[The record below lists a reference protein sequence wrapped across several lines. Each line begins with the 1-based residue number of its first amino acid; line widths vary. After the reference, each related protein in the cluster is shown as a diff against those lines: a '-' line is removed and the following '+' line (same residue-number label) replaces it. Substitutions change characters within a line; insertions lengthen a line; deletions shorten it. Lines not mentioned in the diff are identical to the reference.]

1 MKKLL
6 TFLTMALLFYGVGWA
21 ETKTATLTMS
31 ESQTSPVTDNEVV
44 FTWTSS
50 NIVTGGGTGGKSS
63 GFKANSNMTVTL
75 PSGATL
81 TSISKTNGNNWGN
94 GATIKVYQGSDNTGA
109 NIASIVMGTN
119 SYNISSNNTGGIF
132 YFENTTTKNAWIQT
146 LTITYETSGGSS
158 SGTTYSLVTSEL
170 QIAAGNK
177 YILADANGKVLEAIN
192 SSHVGTTVDGTI
204 SGSNI
209 TVEDAMELTLEKYS
223 DSWVFKTASG
233 KYVSAESSGIFDNN
247 TNAFNGAMQTLSVDA
262 TGVATLKF
270 AGGYYIT
277 FNGTNFIAKT
287 SQSNSVY
294 LYGAADN
301 VTLERPA
308 TPIFSPSGGEVVS
321 GTEVTISCTTDGVE
335 IAYSTNG
342 GANWTGYTTPIAIT
356 EATTLQ
362 AKAIKDGISSE
373 VATATYTIFTPAT
386 VTPTYE
392 VPFTSGFGDF
402 YKQDVT
408 NPTTSDVWTSSST
421 YGAVASGR
429 FSSTN
434 YATESLLISP
444 FIDLTNTTNPKLS
457 FSHAGNYFTSTSLMQ
472 EDVQVLIKKQS
483 DSSWSTLTVD
493 TWPTGTGW
501 TFVDNTTSLSSYA
514 GEVIQIAFKYTSTKS
529 RAGTWEIKN
538 FKVEDLGAY
547 NIYRT
552 IKTNGNSDNEAG
564 GWIGD
569 WSSNCSTPDGVS
581 GNHYTVTATAG
592 ETVQFKVGTN
602 NGYQILQ
609 QNVTAVDG
617 SGNNITLNKVSSDNS
632 GIVFSFTMPVNTVT
646 ITADFNT
653 YHGTLRLAGH
663 FNGNSTWRSGNE
675 GPEFTYDSAND
686 KYTIRAYFTG
696 VDDGGAND
704 YFCLTLDGEEK
715 HPQADQGNYYIYD
728 LNGGAM
734 PFNLSG
740 GSNNNFGCAP
750 GVYDI
755 EINGSLT
762 SMKFTKVDPT
772 ITITPAAG
780 EVEQGTTVNATS
792 TLTSM
797 IAAIKANDS
806 DAAGEVT
813 VGVNTD
819 NGSTW
824 NENVALNTV
833 GSTTVYGKA
842 YIGNI
847 AVTGSAAY
855 TVYTAYAITCSAT
868 PDNYGTVTAD
878 KQTAREGETVTL
890 TVTPSNN
897 NYEVISVTVNGTTL
911 EPNDGV
917 YSFEMPASAVEV
929 IATFNKIQYTITKAE
944 TNCTINITD
953 NLTTAGAGDPVSFTV
968 TPRGSKY
975 VISSVTISWE
985 GGGTQALEAEN
996 GVYSFTMQGR
1006 NVTINAVCER
1016 EAVGD
1021 GTFVLVTDASQLKA
1035 GDKVIITNS
1044 KAAGS
1049 ALAMSTTQNN
1059 NNRGS
1064 TGVTITSD
1072 IKITPSSDVQIL
1084 TLESTTATVNSN
1096 SVDAWLLKA
1105 GSSGYLYAASSGS
1118 NHLKTS
1124 PNVTDNSKATI
1135 GVESQGNAAI
1145 TFRGSC
1151 TRNIIRNNGSIFSCY
1166 ASGQSPVYLF
1176 KQSAAGLMVEINPE
1190 GGDVIGAQEVT
1201 IDANIEGAMVQYKIG
1216 DGEWSTA
1223 AEAPVTTTITGNVGD
1238 DVVVYA
1244 KASLVD
1250 DDETLEDDI
1259 SATYHFIAPNA
1270 PVITPSSKS
1279 VMDVKQSVT
1288 ITTEYAD
1295 GQVEYST
1302 DGGETWTTY
1311 NGVFDVFINALGESA
1326 TVTARVTVNGVTS
1339 ETTSATYTRNI
1350 QPVVFSPVSGTYY
1363 YGEQSVEMFSVTPGA
1378 RIYYTM
1384 TTDGTEPADP
1394 VMNGTGVQL
1403 YSGPIEGLEA
1413 GTTYKFKAVAYIG
1426 TTASE
1431 VSSAEYTIEAH
1442 SDSYWQNVAA
1452 MNADDGSVTKYFENP
1467 VQVVYMS
1474 TYQNNGR
1481 TPEFCYVRDNSGYGL
1496 VYFAK
1501 NHTAYNGY
1509 TKFQMGDWL
1518 DGKTIRGTTDTWDRG
1533 FHNELG
1539 TSSGSIYKWPSNN
1552 VGNTT
1557 ILPEAVTNA
1566 DVKAGWNASNYNSSG
1581 GYKTGVTDD
1590 NLWGHYIH
1598 LRNNTVSGLST
1609 VDDKYKGVMTDQN
1622 NEKLTYY
1629 DVFYKFSGFGT
1640 NAKTYN
1646 QSFFDARQV
1655 KGATFDFYGIVA
1667 FYGPDANDATYAN
1680 QPFQIV
1686 PLDILWVYKPQ
1697 ISGVQEGET
1706 YVEPQEVTLSID
1718 AVEGDDEH
1726 SSVIWYKTSEMD
1738 DYAIYTGPFTV
1749 STTTTIEAYTTKMT
1763 EYSDRMESVH
1773 VTTNV
1778 NFTHISTPF
1787 IKPDGGV
1794 YAVTDDPVDVTI
1806 TRNPELD
1813 DASVVQSD
1821 VNIWFT
1827 VDGSDPADEN
1837 NPNRYEYTTENKE
1850 EHLDEIHTTTT
1861 VRAISEYL
1869 GVYSEEAISQTYTF
1883 VESNGIIYNLVT
1895 NVNQINENGVYVIVN
1910 QPGHEAMSNVQ
1921 GATTRGTTGVKF
1933 VDEDMKTKV
1942 YGNQDVAVF
1951 TVTPLTHEGDTGG
1964 EKHFLFTTHNGA
1976 TLASNGIL
1984 YVDETAAANGN
1995 TLLTEAEEDAM
2006 GNSVAVVTIDNDEG
2020 EQSHKARIRFNYAG
2034 GDNRYLQYWNRDHY
2048 FTTYKTQD
2056 DERAVYLYYK
2066 EATPLATIEK
2076 EGVKNTQYTVADRLL
2091 VVAANNKEHVIWAK
2105 DEGNVSIARTEIKNG
2120 QIDYMRYVAENDISS
2135 AQDAG
2140 VLFQDGDWDQSNWV
2154 MIKLLESDEN
2164 YNSPSKYEGS
2174 YILPASLTGR
2184 YTDDLNYTIEAM
2196 SSLKDIVD
2204 ATGGDFTP
2212 NVYCAA
2218 NFLDANLN
2226 LTAESQGAP
2235 ELPDG
2240 DRHFFFV
2247 NPKVQEVATITYAV
2261 WDGTKFVMPARND
2274 AGTINGAGLTGA
2286 FEVGWKYNG
2295 STPTLETGVAYQF
2308 TAVLNKVAQQGNAP
2322 RRAESTVTPQQQ
2334 AADGTKMVYP
2344 LDLTADESHI
2354 VTEVRDLN
2362 GNAVREVVSVK
2373 YVSIT
2378 GVVSDKPFEGMNII
2392 VTRYT
2397 DGTTSTAKVMR

>member
-1 MKKLL
+1 
-6 TFLTMALLFYGVGWA
+6 MALLFYGVGWTGDV
-21 ETKTATLTMS
+21 EYKTLTFPEGNS
-31 ESQTSPVTDNEVV
+31 KGVSSYATTWYATINGFRWDIENFNNNNNGWSYIKTGNKTTASLGTITTNTTIDKAITKVVVTVDACTPTSINSTSLEIASNSAFSTNLQTVTVAASTGELTYNVPTPTVNQYYRLKFDCKKASSNGIITISKVQYYYSDGGSTVETVATPTFSPVEGTY
-44 FTWTSS
+44 TSAQ
-50 NIVTGGGTGGKSS
+50 NVEINCAT
-63 GFKANSNMTVTL
+63 
-75 PSGATL
+75 SGATIYY
-81 TSISKTNGNNWGN
+81 TTNGNDPTTNSSVYSS
-94 GATIKVYQGSDNTGA
+94 AIPVSTTTTIKALAVMEGMNNSA
-109 NIASIVMGTN
+109 IAS
-119 SYNISSNNTGGIF
+119 
-132 YFENTTTKNAWIQT
+132 
-146 LTITYETSGGSS
+146 
-158 SGTTYSLVTSEL
+158 
-170 QIAAGNK
+170 
-177 YILADANGKVLEAIN
+177 
-192 SSHVGTTVDGTI
+192 
-204 SGSNI
+204 
-209 TVEDAMELTLEKYS
+209 
-223 DSWVFKTASG
+223 
-233 KYVSAESSGIFDNN
+233 
-247 TNAFNGAMQTLSVDA
+247 
-262 TGVATLKF
+262 
-270 AGGYYIT
+270 
-277 FNGTNFIAKT
+277 
-287 SQSNSVY
+287 
-294 LYGAADN
+294 
-301 VTLERPA
+301 
-308 TPIFSPSGGEVVS
+308 
-321 GTEVTISCTTDGVE
+321 
-335 IAYSTNG
+335 
-342 GANWTGYTTPIAIT
+342 
-356 EATTLQ
+356 
-362 AKAIKDGISSE
+362 
-373 VATATYTIFTPAT
+373 ATYTIFTPAT
-386 VTPTYE
+386 VTPTYTE
-392 VPFTSGFGDF
+392 DFSDGFGDF
-402 YKQDVT
+402 YIENQT
-408 NPTTSDVWTSSST
+408 NPGFDVWTTGTYQGTTYAKAAAYKNSSNH
-421 YGAVASGR
+421 ASA
-429 FSSTN
+429 SM
-434 YATESLLISP
+434 LISP
-444 FIDLTNTTNPKLS
+444 YINLANTTNPEFS
-457 FSHAGNYFTSTSLMQ
+457 FSQAIDSHFGTIANEATVWVKESNASTWTQITIDYPDKPSSGYTSFESQT
-472 EDVQVLIKKQS
+472 I
-483 DSSWSTLTVD
+483 
-493 TWPTGTGW
+493 
-501 TFVDNTTSLSSYA
+501 SLSAYKNKT
-514 GEVIQIAFKYTSTKS
+514 IQIAFKYVSTTSN
-529 RAGTWEIKN
+529 AGNWEVTD

-617 SGNNITLNKVSSDNS
+617 SGNNITLTKVSSDNS

-653 YHGTLRLAGH
+653 YHPTLRMAGR
-663 FNGNSTWRSGNE
+663 FNGGTESGDNARWVTDSS
-675 GPEFTYDSAND
+675 GPAFTYDVTND
-686 KYTIRAYFTG
+686 KYTLDVYFI
-696 VDDGGAND
+696 GASNDNGTMVD
-704 YFCLTLDGEEK
+704 YFYFRSDNSDLK
-715 HPQADQGNYYIYD
+715 ANADGNYWVTTLGQDIT
-728 LNGGAM
+728 GA
-734 PFNLSG
+734 LG
-740 GSNNNFGCAP
+740 GSANFRIEP
-750 GVYDI
+750 GVYTITISGDRTTI
-755 EINGSLT
+755 RFD
-762 SMKFTKVDPT
+762 KQDPT

-842 YIGNI
+842 FIGNI
-847 AVTGSAAY
+847 AVTGSADY
-855 TVYTAYAITCSAT
+855 TVYSAYAITCSAT
-868 PDNYGTVTAD
+868 PDGYGTVTAD

-911 EPNDGV
+911 EPNNGV

-968 TPRGSKY
+968 TPSGSKY

-985 GGGTQALEAEN
+985 GGNTQTLTAVE

-1021 GTFVLVTDASQLKA
+1021 GTFVLVPDASQLKA
-1035 GDKVIITNS
+1035 GDKVIITS
-1044 KAAGS
+1044 KYTPGDAY
-1049 ALAMSTTQNN
+1049 AMSKTQNAS
-1059 NNRGS
+1059 NRS
-1064 TGVTITSD
+1064 ATSIIITDDVKVT
-1072 IKITPSSDVQIL
+1072 PGNDVQIF
-1084 TLESTTATVNSN
+1084 TLEGDSQGWYFNTGN
-1096 SVDAWLLKA
+1096 
-1105 GSSGYLYAASSGS
+1105 GYIYASSS
-1118 NHLKTS
+1118 SANELKTES
-1124 PNVTDNSKATI
+1124 DKDNNAKAIISISTSNYSTYEATI
-1135 GVESQGNAAI
+1135 EFQGDNE
-1145 TFRGSC
+1145 
-1151 TRNIIRNNGSIFSCY
+1151 RNSLRYNPNTSNNNPLFSCY
-1166 ASGQSPVYLF
+1166 KSTSSMSHPFIF
-1176 KQSAAGLMVEINPE
+1176 KQSAAGLMVEIDPE

-1288 ITTEYAD
+1288 ITSDYAN
-1295 GQVEYST
+1295 GVIEYSI
-1302 DGGETWTTY
+1302 DGGDWTTY
-1311 NGVFDVFINALGESA
+1311 NGVFDVYFNALGASA
-1326 TVTARVTVNGVTS
+1326 TVTARVTVNGVVS
-1339 ETTSATYTRNI
+1339 ETTSVTYTRNI

-1384 TTDGTEPADP
+1384 TDDGSEPANPD
-1394 VMNGTGVQL
+1394 MNNGTL
-1403 YSGPIEGLEA
+1403 YSGPIEGLAA
-1413 GTTYKFKAVAYIG
+1413 GSTYKFKAVAYIG
-1426 TTASE
+1426 TTASD
-1431 VSSAEYTIEAH
+1431 VTSAEYTIEAH
-1442 SDSYWQNVAA
+1442 DSRYWQNIAA
-1452 MNADDGSVTKYFENP
+1452 MNAEGGGVTKYFENP

-1474 TYQNNGR
+1474 TYENNGT

-1496 VYFAK
+1496 IYFAK
-1501 NHTAYNGY
+1501 NHTAYNNY

-1518 DGKTIRGTTDTWDRG
+1518 AGKTIQGTTDTWSDG

-1539 TSSGSIYKWPSNN
+1539 NGSGAINHWPSTTA
-1552 VGNTT
+1552 GHTT
-1557 ILPEAVTNA
+1557 ILPETVTNGQI
-1566 DVKAGWNASNYNSSG
+1566 KAGWDADAYQNGSS
-1581 GYKTGVTDD
+1581 YKDGVTQN

-1598 LRNNTVSGLST
+1598 LRNNTLANVADRTSSDT
-1609 VDDKYKGVMTDQN
+1609 KHKGVMTDQN
-1622 NEKLTYY
+1622 GDVLTYY
-1629 DVFYKFSGFGT
+1629 DVFYKFSGHNG
-1640 NAKTYN
+1640 ALHYD
-1646 QSFFDARQV
+1646 QAFFDARQS

-1787 IKPDGGV
+1787 ITPDGGV

-1806 TRNPELD
+1806 LRYKELD
-1813 DASVVQSD
+1813 DDGLNDAD
-1821 VNIWFT
+1821 VTIWFT

-1837 NPNRYEYTTENKE
+1837 NPNRYVYTTENKE

-1861 VRAISEYL
+1861 VRAISEYH
-1869 GVYSEEAISQTYTF
+1869 GMYSAEAISQTYTF
-1883 VESNGIIYNLVT
+1883 VESNGIIYDLVT
-1895 NVNQINENGVYVIVN
+1895 SVDQINEKGIYVIVA
-1910 QPGHEAMSNVQ
+1910 QPYHEAMSNVQ

-1933 VDEDMKTKV
+1933 VDETTKTQV

-1951 TVTPLTHEGDTGG
+1951 TVTPLTHEGDTSG

-2006 GNSVAVVTIDNDEG
+2006 GNSVAVVTIDSDEG

-2076 EGVKNTQYTVADRLL
+2076 DGEKNKQYTVADRLL
-2091 VVAANNKEHVIWAK
+2091 VVASNATHHVIWAK
-2105 DEGNVSIARTEIKNG
+2105 DEGNVSIEKTEIKG
-2120 QIDYMRYVAENDISS
+2120 EQIDYMRFVAKDSLS
-2135 AQDAG
+2135 TAQDAG
-2140 VLFQDGDWDQSNWV
+2140 VLFQKGDWDQSNWV

-2164 YNSPSKYEGS
+2164 YNSPSEYEGS

-2196 SSLKDIVD
+2196 TSLEEIVD
-2204 ATGGDFTP
+2204 ATGGEFTP

-2226 LTAESQGAP
+2226 LAADSQGAP

-2308 TAVLNKVAQQGNAP
+2308 TAVLNKVAHQGNAP
-2322 RRAESTVTPQQQ
+2322 RRAESTVEPG
-2334 AADGTKMVYP
+2334 AFSADAGKVVYP

-2354 VTEVRDLN
+2354 VTEVRDLT
-2362 GNAVREVVSVK
+2362 GNAVREVASVK

>member
-1 MKKLL
+1 M
-6 TFLTMALLFYGVGWA
+6 MALLFYGVGWA
-21 ETKTATLTMS
+21 DSYTITFGNNSNTATAI
-31 ESQTSPVTDNEVV
+31 
-44 FTWTSS
+44 SS
-50 NIVTGGGTGGKSS
+50 SVNATTVISGGTNYVTSKPFTVTNGNCYYGDTQTCIRLGKSGSNATLQIALSSDGQVKPTSIVVNCHAMS
-63 GFKANSNMTVTL
+63 GSKNVGATISVNNATAQTAPAASTAGNVTFSFDGSTTISAIEMSSVKAVQVYSITVNYTTGSGAIPSATPTFNPGTGTYTEAQTVTISSTT
-75 PSGATL
+75 SGATIYY
-81 TSISKTNGNNWGN
+81 TTNGGN
-94 GATIKVYQGSDNTGA
+94 P
-109 NIASIVMGTN
+109 
-119 SYNISSNNTGGIF
+119 
-132 YFENTTTKNAWIQT
+132 TT
-146 LTITYETSGGSS
+146 SS
-158 SGTTYSLVTSEL
+158 SS
-170 QIAAGNK
+170 I
-177 YILADANGKVLEAIN
+177 ANG
-192 SSHVGTTVDGTI
+192 GT
-204 SGSNI
+204 
-209 TVEDAMELTLEKYS
+209 
-223 DSWVFKTASG
+223 
-233 KYVSAESSGIFDNN
+233 
-247 TNAFNGAMQTLSVDA
+247 
-262 TGVATLKF
+262 
-270 AGGYYIT
+270 
-277 FNGTNFIAKT
+277 
-287 SQSNSVY
+287 
-294 LYGAADN
+294 
-301 VTLERPA
+301 
-308 TPIFSPSGGEVVS
+308 
-321 GTEVTISCTTDGVE
+321 VTISESCT
-335 IAYSTNG
+335 
-342 GANWTGYTTPIAIT
+342 
-356 EATTLQ
+356 L
-362 AKAIKDGISSE
+362 KAIAVASGYSNSE
-373 VATATYTIFTPAT
+373 VGSATYTIDTTPSGTLTATFVAGTDMGTSTGQNYTDQIIKEPITFYSDNAALATEQYRLYVGSRTKFSVPDGYKIVKIEFT
-386 VTPTYE
+386 
-392 VPFTSGFGDF
+392 G
-402 YKQDVT
+402 
-408 NPTTSDVWTSSST
+408 
-421 YGAVASGR
+421 
-429 FSSTN
+429 SSTN
-434 YATESLLISP
+434 YPLSNLSAETGNLT
-444 FIDLTNTTNPKLS
+444 IDDNNNGTWIGEENNVY
-457 FSHAGNYFTSTSLMQ
+457 FS
-472 EDVQVLIKKQS
+472 V
-483 DSSWSTLTVD
+483 SSKSVR
-493 TWPTGTGW
+493 
-501 TFVDNTTSLSSYA
+501 LSSVTVY
-514 GEVIQIAFKYTSTKS
+514 YTAPDVTN
-529 RAGTWEIKN
+529 EIKR
-538 FKVEDLGAY
+538 V
-547 NIYRT
+547 
-552 IKTNGNSDNEAG
+552 IKTNGDANNESG
-564 GWIGD
+564 GWFGY
-569 WSSNCSTPDGVS
+569 WSSNCSMPNGSD
-581 GNHYTVTATAG
+581 GNHYTVTAPAG
-592 ETVQFKVGTN
+592 ETVQFKAGTN
-602 NGYQILQ
+602 SGYQILDA
-609 QNVTAVDG
+609 NISAVDG
-617 SGNNITLNKVSSDNS
+617 NNNPINLTKVANLSDNTGS
-632 GIVFSFTMPVNTVT
+632 TFTFTMPASEVT
-646 ITADFNT
+646 ITANFTT
-653 YHGTLRLAGH
+653 YHSTLRIAGSA
-663 FNGNSTWRSGNE
+663 NGRTSFVSSPVESLPTFTYNSTSDE
-675 GPEFTYDSAND
+675 
-686 KYTIRAYFTG
+686 YTIDVYFTG
-696 VDDGGAND
+696 EENNDHVD
-704 YFCLTLDGEEK
+704 YFYFKVDNDDLKPSANGNFWITNVSGGE
-715 HPQADQGNYYIYD
+715 IS
-728 LNGGAM
+728 
-734 PFNLSG
+734 FNSG
-740 GSNNNFGCAP
+740 GSNFRIEP
-750 GVYDI
+750 GVYTI
-755 EINGSLT
+755 KVNGDRNKLYV
-762 SMKFTKVDPT
+762 TKKTPT
-772 ITITPAAG
+772 ITLSPAAG

-819 NGSTW
+819 NSSTW

-842 YIGNI
+842 FIGNI

-944 TNCTINITD
+944 TNCTINITN
-953 NLTTAGAGDPVSFTV
+953 NLTTAGAGDIVSFTV

-985 GGGTQALEAEN
+985 GGGTQALEAVN
-996 GVYSFTMQGR
+996 GVYSFTMQAR

-1049 ALAMSTTQNN
+1049 ALAMSTTQNT

-1064 TGVTITSD
+1064 ASVTITSD
-1072 IKITPSSDVQIL
+1072 IKITPSSDVQVL
-1084 TLESTTATVNSN
+1084 TLESTTATVNGS
-1096 SVDAWLLKA
+1096 SVNAWLLNA
-1105 GSSGYLYAASSGS
+1105 GSSGYLYAASSS
-1118 NHLKTS
+1118 NNYLRTS
-1124 PNVTDNSKATI
+1124 TPFTNDSKATI
-1135 GVESQGNAAI
+1135 GIESQGNAAI
-1145 TFRGSC
+1145 TFRGSN

-1279 VMDVKQSVT
+1279 VLDVKQSVT

-1384 TTDGTEPADP
+1384 TDDGNEPADP
-1394 VMNGTGVQL
+1394 DMNGSGIL
-1403 YSGPIEGLEA
+1403 YSGAIENLEA
-1413 GTTYKFKAVAYIG
+1413 GKTYKFKAVAYIG
-1426 TTASE
+1426 TTAST
-1431 VSSAEYTIEAH
+1431 VTSATYTITAH
-1442 SDSYWQNVAA
+1442 DSDFWQNIAS
-1452 MNADDGSVTKYFENP
+1452 MNADNGGVTKYFENP

-1474 TYQNNGR
+1474 TYQNNGT
-1481 TPEFCYVRDNSGYGL
+1481 TPEFCYVRDNTGYGL
-1496 VYFAK
+1496 IYFAK
-1501 NHTAYNGY
+1501 NHPAYNSY

-1518 DGKTIRGTTDTWDRG
+1518 AGKTIQGTTDVWNDG

-1539 TSSGSIYKWPSNN
+1539 NSSGAISKWPSAT
-1552 VGNTT
+1552 VDNTA
-1557 ILPEAVTNA
+1557 ILPETVTNEQI
-1566 DVKAGWNASNYNSSG
+1566 KAGWNSDSYVSAD

-1590 NLWGHYIH
+1590 NLWGHYVH
-1598 LRNNTVSGLST
+1598 LRNNTVSNLVT
-1609 VDDKYKGVMTDQN
+1609 VDNKYKGVMTDQN
-1622 NEKLTYY
+1622 DQTLTYY
-1629 DVFYKFSGFGT
+1629 DAFYKFSGFGT
-1640 NAKTYN
+1640 PSKTYDN
-1646 QSFFDARQV
+1646 EFYSSRQA

-1667 FYGPDANDATYAN
+1667 FYGKDITSATYAN

-1686 PLDILWVYKPQ
+1686 PLDILWVYKPT
-1697 ISGVQEGET
+1697 IEGVEDGET
-1706 YVEPQEVTLSID
+1706 YVEPKEVTLTID

-1773 VTTNV
+1773 VTATV
-1778 NFTHISTPF
+1778 NFTHVSPPF

-1794 YAVTDDPVDVTI
+1794 YAVTDRAIDVTI
-1806 TRNPELD
+1806 IRYPELD

-1861 VRAISEYL
+1861 VRAIAEYL

-1883 VESNGIIYNLVT
+1883 VESNGIIYDLVT
-1895 NVNQINENGVYVIVN
+1895 NVNQINEGGVYVIVN
-1910 QPGHEAMSNVQ
+1910 KLSHEAMSNVQ

-1933 VDEDMKTKV
+1933 VNEDTKTQV

-1951 TVTPLTHEGDTGG
+1951 TVTTLTHEGDNSG
-1964 EKHFLFTTHNGA
+1964 EKHFLFTTNNGA
-1976 TLASNGIL
+1976 TQASNGIL
-1984 YVDETAAANGN
+1984 YVDETAVANGN

-2006 GNSVAVVTIDNDEG
+2006 GNSVAVVTIDTDG
-2020 EQSHKARIRFNYAG
+2020 RAHIRFNYAG

-2048 FTTYKTQD
+2048 FTTYKTEDNEYD
-2056 DERAVYLYYK
+2056 DRAVYLYYVK
-2066 EATPLATIEK
+2066 ATPLATIEK
-2076 EGVKNTQYTVADRLL
+2076 EGVKDKQYTVADRLL
-2091 VVAANNKEHVIWAK
+2091 IVAANNAEHVVWAK
-2105 DEGNVSIARTEIKNG
+2105 DEGNVSIAKTEAKG
-2120 QIDYMRYVAENDISS
+2120 DQIDYMRFVAEHDINNKEG
-2135 AQDAG
+2135 ATVQ
-2140 VLFQDGDWDQSNWV
+2140 FQNGDWDQSNWV
-2154 MIKLLESDEN
+2154 MIKLHS
-2164 YNSPSKYEGS
+2164 SKDPYYSQATHYKGMF
-2174 YILPASLTGR
+2174 IKAATLQGT
-2184 YTDDLNYTIEAM
+2184 YTDDVNYTIEAAEG
-2196 SSLKDIVD
+2196 LNCE
-2204 ATGGDFTP
+2204 GGEEYTP
-2212 NVYCAA
+2212 NVFCAA

-2226 LTAESQGAP
+2226 LTAESTGAR
-2235 ELPDG
+2235 EIDEIDGETIHYG
-2240 DRHFFFV
+2240 DRYFFFM

-2261 WDGTKFVMPARND
+2261 WDGSKFVMPEKV
-2274 AGTINGAGLTGA
+2274 GEEINGAGIAGA
-2286 FEVGWKYNG
+2286 FTVDLKYN
-2295 STPTLETGVAYQF
+2295 TGVSSTTGLEPNQAYQF

-2322 RRAESTVTPQQQ
+2322 RRAESTVEPG
-2334 AADGTKMVYP
+2334 AFSADAGKVVYP

-2354 VTEVRDLN
+2354 VTEVRDLT
-2362 GNAVREVVSVK
+2362 GNAVREVASVK

>member
-1 MKKLL
+1 
-6 TFLTMALLFYGVGWA
+6 MALLFYGVGWA
-21 ETKTATLTMS
+21 AEVTDTWTAT
-31 ESQTSPVTDNEVV
+31 
-44 FTWTSS
+44 
-50 NIVTGGGTGGKSS
+50 
-63 GFKANSNMTVTL
+63 
-75 PSGATL
+75 SGALGSVIT
-81 TSISKTNGNNWGN
+81 GNSAIGN
-94 GATIKVYQGSDNTGA
+94 
-109 NIASIVMGTN
+109 
-119 SYNISSNNTGGIF
+119 
-132 YFENTTTKNAWIQT
+132 
-146 LTITYETSGGSS
+146 ITTSGGNTWKYERTLYSGSDYVGWTSNCIQLGKNGGVEEITLSS
-158 SGTTYSLVTSEL
+158 SAYGTKTIKSVSVECSSYQGNHKVSIKVGGTTYLASTATSSWTTVESRT
-170 QIAAGNK
+170 GT
-177 YILADANGKVLEAIN
+177 GN
-192 SSHVGTTVDGTI
+192 SSGEIVIEFTH
-204 SGSNI
+204 GSRALYIKSI
-209 TVEDAMELTLEKYS
+209 TVVYDDA
-223 DSWVFKTASG
+223 G
-233 KYVSAESSGIFDNN
+233 SS
-247 TNAFNGAMQTLSVDA
+247 TET
-262 TGVATLKF
+262 VATPTF
-270 AGGYYIT
+270 DPVGGTY
-277 FNGTNFIAKT
+277 T
-287 SQSNSVY
+287 SAQN
-294 LYGAADN
+294 
-301 VTLERPA
+301 
-308 TPIFSPSGGEVVS
+308 
-321 GTEVTISCTTDGVE
+321 VTISCATSGAT
-335 IAYSTNG
+335 IYYTTNG
-342 GANWTGYTTPIAIT
+342 NDPTTNSSVYSSVIPVSTTTTIKALAVMEGMNNSAIA
-356 EATTLQ
+356 
-362 AKAIKDGISSE
+362 S
-373 VATATYTIFTPAT
+373 ATYTIFTPAT
-386 VTPTYE
+386 VTPTYTE
-392 VPFTSGFGDF
+392 DFSDGFGDF
-402 YKQDVT
+402 YIENQT
-408 NPTTSDVWTSSST
+408 NPGFDVWTTGTYQGTTYAKAAAYKNSSNH
-421 YGAVASGR
+421 ASA
-429 FSSTN
+429 SM
-434 YATESLLISP
+434 LISP
-444 FIDLTNTTNPKLS
+444 YINLANTTNPEFS
-457 FSHAGNYFTSTSLMQ
+457 FSQAIDSHFGTIANEATVWVKESNASTWTQITIDYPDKPSSGYTSFESQT
-472 EDVQVLIKKQS
+472 I
-483 DSSWSTLTVD
+483 
-493 TWPTGTGW
+493 
-501 TFVDNTTSLSSYA
+501 SLSAYKDKT
-514 GEVIQIAFKYTSTKS
+514 IQIAFKYVSTTSN
-529 RAGTWEIKN
+529 AGNWEVTD

-569 WSSNCSTPDGVS
+569 WSSNCSMPDGVS
-581 GNHYTVTATAG
+581 GNHYTVKATAG

-602 NGYQILQ
+602 SDYQILQ

-663 FNGNSTWRSGNE
+663 FNGNSTWRSGDS
-675 GPEFTYDSAND
+675 GPAFTYDSAND

-704 YFCLTLDGEEK
+704 YFCLTLDGVEK

-806 DAAGEVT
+806 GAQGSVT

-819 NGSTW
+819 NGSAW

-842 YIGNI
+842 FIGNI

-985 GGGTQALEAEN
+985 GGNTQTLTAVE

-1021 GTFVLVTDASQLKA
+1021 GTFVLVPDASQLKA
-1035 GDKVIITNS
+1035 GDKVIITS
-1044 KAAGS
+1044 KYTPGDAY
-1049 ALAMSTTQNN
+1049 AMSKTQNAS
-1059 NNRGS
+1059 NRS
-1064 TGVTITSD
+1064 ATSIIITDDVKVT
-1072 IKITPSSDVQIL
+1072 PGNDVQIF
-1084 TLESTTATVNSN
+1084 TLEGDSQGWYFNTGN
-1096 SVDAWLLKA
+1096 
-1105 GSSGYLYAASSGS
+1105 GYIYASSS
-1118 NHLKTS
+1118 SANELKTES
-1124 PNVTDNSKATI
+1124 DKDNNAKAIISISTSNYSTYEATI
-1135 GVESQGNAAI
+1135 EFQGDNK
-1145 TFRGSC
+1145 
-1151 TRNIIRNNGSIFSCY
+1151 RNSLRYNPNTSNNNPLFSCY
-1166 ASGQSPVYLF
+1166 KSTSSMSHPFIF

-1279 VMDVKQSVT
+1279 IMDVKQSVT
-1288 ITTEYAD
+1288 ITSDYAN
-1295 GQVEYST
+1295 GVIEYSIN
-1302 DGGETWTTY
+1302 GGDWTTY
-1311 NGVFDVFINALGESA
+1311 NGVFDVYFNALGASA
-1326 TVTARVTVNGVTS
+1326 TVTARVTVNGVVS
-1339 ETTSATYTRNI
+1339 ETTSVTYTRNI
-1350 QPVVFSPVSGTYY
+1350 QPVVFSHVSGTYY

-1384 TTDGTEPADP
+1384 TDDGNEPANPD
-1394 VMNGTGVQL
+1394 MNNGTL
-1403 YSGPIEGLEA
+1403 YSGPIEGLAA
-1413 GTTYKFKAVAYIG
+1413 GSTYKFKAVAYIG
-1426 TTASE
+1426 TTASD
-1431 VSSAEYTIEAH
+1431 VTSAEYTIEAH
-1442 SDSYWQNVAA
+1442 DSDYWQNIAA
-1452 MNADDGSVTKYFENP
+1452 MNAENGSVTKYFENP

-1474 TYQNNGR
+1474 TYENNGT

-1496 VYFAK
+1496 IYFAK
-1501 NHTAYNGY
+1501 NHTAYNNY

-1518 DGKTIRGTTDTWDRG
+1518 AGKTIQGTTDTWNDG

-1539 TSSGSIYKWPSNN
+1539 NSSGAIYYWPSTTA
-1552 VGNTT
+1552 GHTT
-1557 ILPEAVTNA
+1557 ILPETVTNGQI
-1566 DVKAGWNASNYNSSG
+1566 KAGWDANAYQNGSS
-1581 GYKTGVTDD
+1581 YKDGVTQN

-1598 LRNNTVSGLST
+1598 LRNNTLANVADRASNDT
-1609 VDDKYKGVMTDQN
+1609 KHKGVMTDQN
-1622 NEKLTYY
+1622 GDVLTYY
-1629 DVFYKFSGFGT
+1629 DVFYKFSGHNG
-1640 NAKTYN
+1640 ALHYD
-1646 QSFFDARQV
+1646 QAFFDARQS

-1667 FYGPDANDATYAN
+1667 FYGPDANNATYAN

-1787 IKPDGGV
+1787 IQPDGGV
-1794 YAVTDDPVDVTI
+1794 YAVTDVPVDVTI
-1806 TRNPELD
+1806 LRNKELD
-1813 DASVVQSD
+1813 DDGLNYAD
-1821 VNIWFT
+1821 VTIWFT

-1861 VRAISEYL
+1861 VRAISEYH
-1869 GVYSEEAISQTYTF
+1869 GMYSAEAISQTYTF
-1883 VESNGIIYNLVT
+1883 VESNGIIYDLVT
-1895 NVNQINENGVYVIVN
+1895 SVDQINEKGIYVIVA
-1910 QPGHEAMSNVQ
+1910 QPYHEAMSNVQ

-1976 TLASNGIL
+1976 TLVSNGIL
-1984 YVDETAAANGN
+1984 YVDETAATNGN

-2056 DERAVYLYYK
+2056 DERAGYLYYK

-2076 EGVKNTQYTVADRLL
+2076 EGVKNKQYTVADRLL
-2091 VVAANNKEHVIWAK
+2091 VVAANNTEHVIWAK
-2105 DEGNVSIARTEIKNG
+2105 DEGNVSIAKTEIKNG
-2120 QIDYMRYVAENDISS
+2120 QIDYMRFVAEHDINNKEG
-2135 AQDAG
+2135 AT
-2140 VLFQDGDWDQSNWV
+2140 VKFQNGEWDQSNWV
-2154 MIKLLESDEN
+2154 MIKLHSSDAH
-2164 YNSPSKYEGS
+2164 YSKASDYEGH
-2174 YILPASLTGR
+2174 YIDPASFTGT
-2184 YTDDLNYTIEAM
+2184 YTDNVNYTMEAMADLN
-2196 SSLKDIVD
+2196 VD
-2204 ATGGDFTP
+2204 LTKGGDFTP

-2226 LTAESQGAP
+2226 LTADSEGAV
-2235 ELPDG
+2235 DYTG
-2240 DRHFFFV
+2240 QRHYFFM

-2308 TAVLNKVAQQGNAP
+2308 TAVLNKVTQNAP

-2362 GNAVREVVSVK
+2362 GNAVREVASVK

>member
-1 MKKLL
+1 MTNSSSNPGRIAFADIPSAYKVTKIAVEYCTNKDTGAGTISATSGNNAIGNTFNVTSEGGTTIREAVLFENSAGLPISDFYVSTVATENSIFIYRVKVYLEEVAAGAYTITVPTGL
-6 TFLTMALLFYGVGWA
+6 TGGSISAS
-21 ETKTATLTMS
+21 K
-31 ESQTSPVTDNEVV
+31 
-44 FTWTSS
+44 TSS
-50 NIVTGGGTGGKSS
+50 NGNETI
-63 GFKANSNMTVTL
+63 TVTVEPETGYQL
-75 PSGATL
+75 LSLTYTPEVGSAT
-81 TSISKTNGNNWGN
+81 
-94 GATIKVYQGSDNTGA
+94 
-109 NIASIVMGTN
+109 
-119 SYNISSNNTGGIF
+119 
-132 YFENTTTKNAWIQT
+132 
-146 LTITYETSGGSS
+146 TITES
-158 SGTTYSLVTSEL
+158 
-170 QIAAGNK
+170 
-177 YILADANGKVLEAIN
+177 NG
-192 SSHVGTTVDGTI
+192 
-204 SGSNI
+204 
-209 TVEDAMELTLEKYS
+209 
-223 DSWVFKTASG
+223 
-233 KYVSAESSGIFDNN
+233 
-247 TNAFNGAMQTLSVDA
+247 
-262 TGVATLKF
+262 
-270 AGGYYIT
+270 
-277 FNGTNFIAKT
+277 
-287 SQSNSVY
+287 VY
-294 LYGAADN
+294 
-301 VTLERPA
+301 
-308 TPIFSPSGGEVVS
+308 
-321 GTEVTISCTTDGVE
+321 
-335 IAYSTNG
+335 
-342 GANWTGYTTPIAIT
+342 
-356 EATTLQ
+356 
-362 AKAIKDGISSE
+362 
-373 VATATYTIFTPAT
+373 
-386 VTPTYE
+386 
-392 VPFTSGFGDF
+392 
-402 YKQDVT
+402 
-408 NPTTSDVWTSSST
+408 
-421 YGAVASGR
+421 
-429 FSSTN
+429 
-434 YATESLLISP
+434 
-444 FIDLTNTTNPKLS
+444 
-457 FSHAGNYFTSTSLMQ
+457 
-472 EDVQVLIKKQS
+472 
-483 DSSWSTLTVD
+483 
-493 TWPTGTGW
+493 
-501 TFVDNTTSLSSYA
+501 
-514 GEVIQIAFKYTSTKS
+514 
-529 RAGTWEIKN
+529 
-538 FKVEDLGAY
+538 
-547 NIYRT
+547 
-552 IKTNGNSDNEAG
+552 
-564 GWIGD
+564 
-569 WSSNCSTPDGVS
+569 
-581 GNHYTVTATAG
+581 
-592 ETVQFKVGTN
+592 
-602 NGYQILQ
+602 
-609 QNVTAVDG
+609 
-617 SGNNITLNKVSSDNS
+617 
-632 GIVFSFTMPVNTVT
+632 SFTMPTANVTLAATFTKIDYPIATAVDPSNSGCAVWMNDGFTLIDNVATAQYNDVVKLQLHTVTGWMVDPSTPITIVDANNNTITATLDSSPNDGPIYKFTMPASSVT
-646 ITADFNT
+646 ITGHFAA

-663 FNGNSTWRSGNE
+663 FNGNSTWRSGNS
-675 GPEFTYDSAND
+675 GPAFTYDSAND

-704 YFCLTLDGEEK
+704 YFCLTLDGVEK
-715 HPQADQGNYYIYD
+715 HPQANQGNYYIYD
-728 LNGGAM
+728 LNGGEM

-797 IAAIKANDS
+797 IAAIKANDGG
-806 DAAGEVT
+806 AAGEVT

-842 YIGNI
+842 FIGNI
-847 AVTGSAAY
+847 AVTGSADY
-855 TVYTAYAITCSAT
+855 TVYAAYAITCSAT
-868 PDNYGTVTAD
+868 PEGYGTVTAD

-975 VISSVTISWE
+975 AISSVTISWE

-1064 TGVTITSD
+1064 TSVTITSD

-1084 TLESTTATVNSN
+1084 TLESTTATVNS
-1096 SVDAWLLKA
+1096 SLVDAWLLNA
-1105 GSSGYLYAASSGS
+1105 GSSGYLYAASSNS

-1124 PNVTDNSKATI
+1124 PSVTDNSKATI
-1135 GVESQGNAAI
+1135 GVESQDNAVI
-1145 TFRGSC
+1145 TFRGSY

-1279 VMDVKQSVT
+1279 IMDVKQSVT
-1288 ITTEYAD
+1288 ITSDYAN
-1295 GQVEYST
+1295 GVIEYSIN
-1302 DGGETWTTY
+1302 GGDWTTY
-1311 NGVFDVFINALGESA
+1311 NGVFDVYFNALGASA
-1326 TVTARVTVNGVTS
+1326 TVTARVTVNGVVS
-1339 ETTSATYTRNI
+1339 ETTSVTYTRNI

-1384 TTDGTEPADP
+1384 TDDGSEPANPD
-1394 VMNGTGVQL
+1394 MNNGTL
-1403 YSGPIEGLEA
+1403 YSSPIEGLAA
-1413 GTTYKFKAVAYIG
+1413 GSTYKFKAVAYIG
-1426 TTASE
+1426 ITASD
-1431 VSSAEYTIEAH
+1431 VTSAEYTIEAH
-1442 SDSYWQNVAA
+1442 DSDYWQNIAA
-1452 MNADDGSVTKYFENP
+1452 MNAEDGSVTKYFENP

-1474 TYQNNGR
+1474 TYENNGT

-1496 VYFAK
+1496 IYFAK
-1501 NHTAYNGY
+1501 NHTAYNNY

-1518 DGKTIRGTTDTWDRG
+1518 AGKTIQGTTDTWSDG

-1539 TSSGSIYKWPSNN
+1539 NGSGAIYHWPSTTA
-1552 VGNTT
+1552 GHTT
-1557 ILPEAVTNA
+1557 ILPETVTNGQI
-1566 DVKAGWNASNYNSSG
+1566 KAGWDADAYQNGSS
-1581 GYKTGVTDD
+1581 YKDGVTQN

-1598 LRNNTVSGLST
+1598 LRNNTLANVADRTSSDT
-1609 VDDKYKGVMTDQN
+1609 KHKGVMTDQN
-1622 NEKLTYY
+1622 GDVLTYY
-1629 DVFYKFSGFGT
+1629 DVFYKFSGHNG
-1640 NAKTYN
+1640 ALHYD
-1646 QSFFDARQV
+1646 QAFFDARQS

-1667 FYGPDANDATYAN
+1667 FYGPDANNATYAN

-1787 IKPDGGV
+1787 ITPDGGV

-1806 TRNPELD
+1806 LRYKELD
-1813 DASVVQSD
+1813 DDGLNDAD
-1821 VNIWFT
+1821 VTIWFT

-1861 VRAISEYL
+1861 VRAISEYHDM
-1869 GVYSEEAISQTYTF
+1869 YSAEAISQTYTF
-1883 VESNGIIYNLVT
+1883 VESNGIIYDLVT
-1895 NVNQINENGVYVIVN
+1895 SVDQINENGIYVIVA
-1910 QPGHEAMSNVQ
+1910 QPYHEAMSNVQ

-1933 VDEDMKTKV
+1933 VDETTKTQV

-2006 GNSVAVVTIDNDEG
+2006 GNSVAVVTIDNNEG

-2076 EGVKNTQYTVADRLL
+2076 EGVKNQQYTVADRLL
-2091 VVAANNKEHVIWAK
+2091 VVAANDDEHVIWAK
-2105 DEGNVSIARTEIKNG
+2105 DEGNVSIARTEIKDG
-2120 QIDYMRYVAENDISS
+2120 QTDYMRFVAENDLST

-2140 VLFQDGDWDQSNWV
+2140 VLIQKGDWDQSNWV

-2164 YNSPSKYEGS
+2164 YNSPSEYEGS

-2184 YTDDLNYTIEAM
+2184 YTDDLNYMIEAM
-2196 SSLKDIVD
+2196 TSLEEIVD
-2204 ATGGDFTP
+2204 ATGGDYTP
-2212 NVYCAA
+2212 NVFCAA

-2226 LTAESQGAP
+2226 LTADSEGAV
-2235 ELPDG
+2235 DYTG
-2240 DRHFFFV
+2240 NRHYFFV

-2261 WDGTKFVMPARND
+2261 WDGSRFVMPEKD
-2274 AGTINGAGLTGA
+2274 GEEINGAGLKGA
-2286 FEVGWKYNG
+2286 FTPDWKYNG
-2295 STPTLETGVAYQF
+2295 STPSLQTGVAYQF
-2308 TAVLNKVAQQGNAP
+2308 HAVLNVVPQSSGTP
-2322 RRAESTVTPQQQ
+2322 RREGSTVTPQQQ
-2334 AADGTKMVYP
+2334 AADGNKVVCP
-2344 LDLTADESHI
+2344 LDLTGGNDQI

-2362 GNAVREVVSVK
+2362 GGVREVASVK
-2373 YVSIT
+2373 YVSVT